1 MSSADTSLHRH
12 ATAESVFILKVIAS
26 SVCFDVLPSDRCQED
41 YRTPSLPKI
50 TLLCERM
57 CEKYHRLSSD
67 VQLMYEHSTVL
78 LLDVHLHAREGRLSR
93 PVMV

>member
-1 MSSADTSLHRH
+1 ML
-12 ATAESVFILKVIAS
+12 IAVS
-26 SVCFDVLPSDRCQED
+26 FNFTFCDLELSH
-41 YRTPSLPKI
+41 I
-50 TLLCERM
+50 TLECGFNYPEITFLCERM